1 MAIISTIAAAYAQGI
16 INLADITR
24 AVADGR
30 TNLEAREIMTRGFLT
45 IDSEEPI
52 YEAIKMLGRTGAS
65 QLVVSENGVLWG
77 IITSGDLIRSLT
89 PA

>member
-1 MAIISTIAAAYAQGI
+1 MDDSSPGL
-16 INLADITR
+16 INLVDVTR

-30 TNLEAREIMTRGFLT
+30 TNQEVKEIMTRGFLT

-65 QLVVSENGVLWG
+65 QLVVSESGVLWG
-77 IITSGDLIRSLT
+77 IITPGDLIRSLT